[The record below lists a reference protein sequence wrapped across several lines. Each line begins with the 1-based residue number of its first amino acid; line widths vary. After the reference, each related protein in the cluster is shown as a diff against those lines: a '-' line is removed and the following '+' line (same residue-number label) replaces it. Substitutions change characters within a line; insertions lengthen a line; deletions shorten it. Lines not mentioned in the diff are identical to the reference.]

1 MSTTPDPRPLVT
13 VGFDGSDTAD
23 AAVRWAAAEA
33 VARGGRL
40 RIVTAWDPSPI
51 NPWSLP
57 YAEEWRSQ
65 AREAADG
72 EANKA
77 HAITRDLVETEAVAV
92 EGAAG
97 EVLVAESH
105 RADLLVVGSAGH
117 IGLTGFLSGS
127 VSRQCLRR
135 ASCPVVVLG
144 PEARPD
150 AVQRLVLSS
159 TLDPDGETFAWVD
172 NWLGNHPVL
181 VHVIASFDFTA
192 ELPELQLTDLQ
203 REVRSA
209 VREQNDHWVARLREV
224 VAGRAEVSQELL
236 EGQTI
241 DVLDARSQVG
251 DLIFVPSGSEHS
263 VPLADGTCPI
273 AMTPSPRHVRSHT
286 GAVISVSDAPPAHAT
301 L

>member
-1 MSTTPDPRPLVT
+1 
-13 VGFDGSDTAD
+13 
-23 AAVRWAAAEA
+23 VRWAAAEA
-33 VARGGRL
+33 VARDGRL

-65 AREAADG
+65 ARQAADV
-72 EANKA
+72 ESARA
-77 HAITRDLVETEAVAV
+77 HAITHELVETEAVAI
-92 EGAAG
+92 EGSAG
-97 EVLVAESH
+97 EVMVAESH

-150 AVQRLVLSS
+150 AVRRLVLSS

-172 NWLGNHPVL
+172 EWLTRNPVP

-192 ELPELQLTDLQ
+192 ELPDLQLSDVQ
-203 REVRSA
+203 RHVRHS
-209 VREQNDHWVARLREV
+209 VREQNDAWVARLCDL
-224 VAGRAEVSQELL
+224 VAGRSKVTQELL
-236 EGQTI
+236 EGMAI
-241 DVLDARSQVG
+241 DVLTARTQAG
-251 DLIFVPSGSEHS
+251 DLIVVPAGSEHS
-263 VPLADGTCPI
+263 VPLAHGVCPI
-273 AMTPSPRHVRSHT
+273 AMTPSPRHARSHLT
-286 GAVISVSDAPPAHAT
+286 GEISVGEAHDLHAT